1 MFSTVL
7 CCTVVSVED
16 EMIRKRLIIIRTIIN
31 SSDKLIQRNLS
42 EDDIFHTLREIKLSQ
57 GEVLSSEAAVLLIKP
72 PVKIIFLS

>member
-57 GEVLSSEAAVLLIKP
+57 GEGSE
-72 PVKIIFLS
+72 F

>member
-42 EDDIFHTLREIKLSQ
+42 EDDIFHTFGEIKLSQ
-57 GEVLSSEAAVLLIKP
+57 GEGSE
-72 PVKIIFLS
+72 F